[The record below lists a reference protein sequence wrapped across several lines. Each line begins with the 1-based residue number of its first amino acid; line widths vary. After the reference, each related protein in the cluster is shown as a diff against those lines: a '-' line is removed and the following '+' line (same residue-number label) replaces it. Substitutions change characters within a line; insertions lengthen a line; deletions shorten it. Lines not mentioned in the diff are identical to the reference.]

1 MEKRSKHATI
11 LWGLV
16 IGAILGLAFNRLL
29 GPANP
34 GLDWFVLNVTDP
46 IGQLFLR
53 LLLLTVIP
61 LVFSSLI
68 IGLAGLGNIRSLGRI
83 GLRSLAYCLVISAI
97 SVGIGLILAN
107 TIKPGKRI

>member
-1 MEKRSKHATI
+1 MATPSTHSRV
-11 LWGLV
+11 LWGLL
-16 IGAILGLAFNRLL
+16 IGAAAGVAANLLVGAGHPRL
-29 GPANP
+29 N
-34 GLDWFVLNVTDP
+34 WFVLNVTDP

-97 SVGIGLILAN
+97 SVAIGLLLAN
-107 TIKPGKRI
+107 TIKPGK